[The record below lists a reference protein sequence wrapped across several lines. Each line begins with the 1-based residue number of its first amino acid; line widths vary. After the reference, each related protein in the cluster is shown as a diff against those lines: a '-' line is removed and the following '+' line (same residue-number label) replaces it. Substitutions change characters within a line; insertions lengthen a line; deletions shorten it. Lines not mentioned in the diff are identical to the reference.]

1 MGYLKL
7 EDWGQLVLRLSIGG
21 LMLFHGFDKL
31 TGGVDGIAGMLQCR
45 GMPGFLAWGVVVGEV
60 IAPVLIIAGLYARL
74 AGLILAFNMLVAVV
88 LAHPNDVLQIG
99 EYGEWAIELQMLY
112 LLGGISIALLGAGK
126 ISLGTLLTKEEHP
139 K

>member
-31 TGGVDGIAGMLQCR
+31 TGGVDGIAGMLQSR

-60 IAPVLIIAGLYARL
+60 IAPVLIIAGLSVRL

-88 LAHPNDVLQIG
+88 LAHANDVLKIG
-99 EYGEWAIELQMLY
+99 EHGEWAIELQMLY
-112 LLGGISIALLGAGK
+112 LLGG
-126 ISLGTLLTKEEHP
+126 
-139 K
+139 